1 MGIWSIFTRSCSCF
15 YRHRIAGI
23 VVGHVVVV
31 AVLAAT
37 WLSAPFAAGI
47 YGAFAQV
54 PCATNNH
61 LADPAPVTRALYQH
75 MCIAGS
81 SADMLQH
88 MSTMTGGAAGG
99 AAVATPYMLTTITAM
114 RGISNPFPYGQCT
127 WWASQ
132 RYFQLSGV
140 YVPWTSNADAYQWS
154 DRARDFHWSVSAQPQ
169 AGAIVNLQANIQGA
183 SNLGHVGV
191 VERVLSNGHVL
202 ASNMNW
208 GPDFSQV
215 SDVEFTPG
223 PGVTF
228 ITAR

>member
-1 MGIWSIFTRSCSCF
+1 MSIWRAFRSFWSCF
-15 YRHRIAGI
+15 YRHRIACI
-23 VVGHVVVV
+23 VVGHIVVVG
-31 AVLAAT
+31 VLATT
-37 WLSAPFAAGI
+37 WVSAPFAA
-47 YGAFAQV
+47 
-54 PCATNNH
+54 
-61 LADPAPVTRALYQH
+61 
-75 MCIAGS
+75 
-81 SADMLQH
+81 DMLQPTP
-88 MSTMTGGAAGG
+88 TMTGGAT
-99 AAVATPYMLTTITAM
+99 VATPHMLTTITAM

-140 YVPWTSNADAYQWS
+140 YVPWTINADAYQWS

-169 AGAIVNLQANIQGA
+169 AGAIVDLQANIQGA

-208 GPDFSQV
+208 GPDFSQI
-215 SDVEFTPG
+215 SDVEFAPG